1 MKTFVCSQ
9 PGRLLYEEKNY
20 PASTAGC
27 SIVRVRQI
35 GVCGTDLHAYNGI
48 QPFFTYPRVLGH
60 ELAAEYVEG
69 GAEGFSSGDLLTILP
84 YKSCGTCFAC
94 KQGKRNCC
102 STLSVLGVHED
113 GGMSEFISVP
123 DELLVHAKGLS
134 LDQTALIEPLA
145 IGAHAV
151 TRAKINP
158 HEFVLV
164 IGAGPIGI
172 GLLYFLSLIECKVIV
187 AETNLFRLKFC
198 RSTFPAVQCIN
209 PAVDDTPT
217 ALKDLTNGN
226 MPSVVFDATGNLT
239 SIHQSLSYL
248 SHAGRYVLVGLQ
260 QGNIQVNHPEFH
272 KREAM
277 LMSSRNATHA
287 DFEFVK
293 ESMLGNKINPEEMI
307 THRFEFDQL
316 VEKFPTLYAEKDSL
330 IKAMIS
336 C

>member
-1 MKTFVCSQ
+1 MKTIVCSQ

-27 SIVRVRQI
+27 SVVCVKQI

-48 QPFFTYPRVLGH
+48 QPFFTYPKVLGH

-113 GGMSEFISVP
+113 GGMCELISVP

-134 LDQTALIEPLA
+134 FDQTALIEPLA

-172 GLLYFLSLIECKVIV
+172 GLLYFLSLIECNVIV

-209 PAVDDTPT
+209 PAVDDTLT

-239 SIHQSLSYL
+239 SINQSLSYL

-260 QGNIQVNHPEFH
+260 QGDIHVSHPEFH
-272 KREAM
+272 KREAT
-277 LMSSRNATHA
+277 LMSSRNATVS
-287 DFEFVK
+287 DFQFVID
-293 ESMLGNKINPEEMI
+293 SMRSEKIRPQNMI
-307 THRFEFDQL
+307 THRIPFDQ
-316 VEKFPTLYAEKDSL
+316 VVNDFPLLYSQKDTL
-330 IKAMIS
+330 IKAMIT